1 MSDGRGLGRV
11 CLHLLVCSDFVAAAI
26 LFPLGIGARGQAPIM
41 SASGDAQAASSQAGD
56 GGLAA
61 AATKTAKTESSEQ
74 PDALLPEAKSLL
86 QKGMLSDAER
96 ALRQYLVQRPDSAE
110 AHYLLG
116 YLLFKGAEASNLLRG
131 PAEGAKVQDPN
142 GVDFLNF
149 REVKARASL
158 VQYTEGAKYQDP
170 GASDLK
176 IVGLDYLVL
185 GYFENAEKWLALS
198 LELDPGDSE
207 AWLYLGRTRFDEH
220 KFKEA
225 VSALEQCLKLDSKN
239 GKAED
244 NLGLSYAA
252 VGRQEEAIA
261 AYRNAIALLT
271 ETATKYA
278 GPYLDLGTL
287 LLEQDRP
294 EEALPFLRQAVE
306 ISPQWSR
313 MHEQLGKAYLRLNQ
327 LKDAQS
333 ALEKA
338 VELSPNEFSPHYLL
352 GQVYQKEGLSEKARV
367 QFDQANVLQGT
378 HSSPTAVRP

>member
-1 MSDGRGLGRV
+1 MSDRRGLGRV

-26 LFPLGIGARGQAPIM
+26 LVPFGTAARGQAPYV
-41 SASGDAQAASSQAGD
+41 SASGDAQAASSQT
-56 GGLAA
+56 
-61 AATKTAKTESSEQ
+61 AATETAKPQSSVL

-96 ALRQYLVQRPDSAE
+96 AVRQYLVQRPDSAE

-116 YLLFKGAEASNLLRG
+116 YLLFKGTDASNLLRG
-131 PAEGAKVQDPN
+131 PAEGAKVQDPKAL
-142 GVDFLNF
+142 DFFNF

-158 VQYTEGAKYQDP
+158 AQYTEGAKYQDP

-207 AWLYLGRTRFDEH
+207 AWLYLGRTRFDEQ

-225 VSALEQCLKLDSKN
+225 ISALEQCLKLDPKN

-252 VGRQEEAIA
+252 VDRKEEAIT

-294 EEALPFLRQAVE
+294 EEALPFLQQAVE
-306 ISPQWSR
+306 ISPEWSR
-313 MHEQLGKAYLRLNQ
+313 MHAQLGKAYWRLNQ
-327 LKDAQS
+327 LKNAQG

-338 VELSPNEFSPHYLL
+338 VELSPDDSSLHYML
-352 GQVYQKEGLSEKARV
+352 GRVYQKEGLSREARV
-367 QFDQANVLQGT
+367 QFDQATVLQGT
-378 HSSPTAVRP
+378 HSSPRAVRP

>member
-1 MSDGRGLGRV
+1 MSDGRGLRRF
-11 CLHLLVCSDFVAAAI
+11 CSRLLVCSDFVAAAI
-26 LFPLGIGARGQAPIM
+26 LFPFGTAVRGQAPFV
-41 SASGDAQAASSQAGD
+41 SASGEAQAASSQGGD
-56 GGLAA
+56 GGLAS
-61 AATKTAKTESSEQ
+61 KTAKTESSEQ
-74 PDALLPEAKSLL
+74 RDALLLEAKSLL
-86 QKGMLSDAER
+86 QKGLLSDAER

-116 YLLFKGAEASNLLRG
+116 YLLFKETEASNLLRG

-142 GVDFLNF
+142 GLDFLNF

-158 VQYTEGAKYQDP
+158 AQYTEGAKYQDP
-170 GASDLK
+170 SAADLK

-198 LELDPGDSE
+198 VELDPGDSE
-207 AWLYLGRTRFDEH
+207 AWLYLGRTRFNEH
-220 KFKEA
+220 KSKEA
-225 VSALEQCLKLDSKN
+225 ISAFEQCLKLDPKN

-252 VGRQEEAIA
+252 LGRKEEAIT

-294 EEALPFLRQAVE
+294 EEALLFLRQAVE
-306 ISPQWSR
+306 ISPEWSH
-313 MHEQLGKAYLRLNQ
+313 MHEQLGKAYLRLDQ
-327 LKDAQS
+327 LKNAQS

-338 VELSPNEFSPHYLL
+338 VELSPNESSLHYML
-352 GQVYQKEGLSEKARV
+352 GRVYQKEGLSEKARV

-378 HSSPTAVRP
+378 HSSPRAVRP

>member
-1 MSDGRGLGRV
+1 MPNRRGLRRV
-11 CLHLLVCSDFVAAAI
+11 CLHLLVYSDFFAAGI
-26 LFPLGIGARGQAPIM
+26 LFPFGAAARGQAPVV
-41 SASGDAQAASSQAGD
+41 SASGGAQEASSQAGD

-61 AATKTAKTESSEQ
+61 ATKTAKTQSSEQ
-74 PDALLPEAKSLL
+74 PDAPLAEAKSLL

-96 ALRQYLVQRPDSAE
+96 AVRQYLVQRPDSAE

-116 YLLFKGAEASNLLRG
+116 YLLFKGTDASNLLRG
-131 PAEGAKVQDPN
+131 PAEGAKVQDPKAL
-142 GVDFLNF
+142 DFLNF

-158 VQYTEGAKYQDP
+158 AQYTEGAKYQDP
-170 GASDLK
+170 GAPDLK

-185 GYFENAEKWLALS
+185 GYFENAEKWLAMS

-207 AWLYLGRTRFDEH
+207 AWLYLGRTRYNEH

-225 VSALEQCLKLDSKN
+225 ISAFEQCLKLDAKN

-252 VGRQEEAIA
+252 VDRKEEAIT

-294 EEALPFLRQAVE
+294 EEALPFLQQAVE
-306 ISPQWSR
+306 ISPEWSH
-313 MHEQLGKAYLRLNQ
+313 MHAQLGKAYLRLNQ
-327 LKDAQS
+327 VKNAQS

-338 VELSPNEFSPHYLL
+338 VELSPNDSSLHYML
-352 GQVYQKEGLSEKARV
+352 GRVYQKEGLSKEARV
-367 QFDQANVLQGT
+367 QFDQAAVLQGT
-378 HSSPTAVRP
+378 HSSPTADRP